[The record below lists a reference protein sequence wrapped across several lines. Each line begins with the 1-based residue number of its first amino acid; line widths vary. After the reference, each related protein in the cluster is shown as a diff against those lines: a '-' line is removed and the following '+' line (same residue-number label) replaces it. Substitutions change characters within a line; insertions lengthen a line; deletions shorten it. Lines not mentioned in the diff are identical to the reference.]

1 MITLLI
7 NFASIVAGYCMKLIA
22 LGQQAKREQ
31 QTQMLDAFAA
41 RSNSIQDARVAESK
55 ESPMSAFNRR
65 VFIFTV
71 LALMVFV
78 QTVPVFWNVQT
89 VVPTVVE
96 GFSLLG
102 FEITPD
108 RTEYVTVKGMLLIQ
122 ETREVFVM
130 IAELWFGGQMAKGR

>member
-1 MITLLI
+1 MTMLVHLGTTLGGYLMRLVALNQENKSQERKMEKELLI
-7 NFASIVAGYCMKLIA
+7 LSMGGKVEA
-22 LGQQAKREQ
+22 RE
-31 QTQMLDAFAA
+31 
-41 RSNSIQDARVAESK
+41 AERK

-78 QTVPVFWNVQT
+78 QVIPVFWDVPT
-89 VVPTVVE
+89 VVPTVKE

-102 FEITPD
+102 IQITPD
-108 RTEYVTVKGMLLIQ
+108 EVEYVTVKGMLLIQ

>member
-1 MITLLI
+1 VITLLI
-7 NFASIVAGYCMKLIA
+7 NFASIVAGYGMKLIA

-89 VVPTVVE
+89 VVPTVLRA
-96 GFSLLG
+96 SHYLAL
-102 FEITPD
+102 
-108 RTEYVTVKGMLLIQ
+108 R
-122 ETREVFVM
+122 
-130 IAELWFGGQMAKGR
+130 